1 MQFTTPSHR
10 IGLKALL
17 LCMALGLLLA
27 GPALAASSR
36 GEGLLE
42 AKNSEAMT
50 LLVNNMLIRVTDKTR
65 VYDGDDKRIT
75 FAQIPDPSQV
85 TSTVIYKGRR
95 TIEGM
100 IAIKLVVQV
109 TPH

>member
-10 IGLKALL
+10 IGRKTLL
-17 LCMALGLLLA
+17 LSLALGLLLA
-27 GPALAASSR
+27 GPAIAASSR

-42 AKNSEAMT
+42 AKDSEAMT
-50 LLVNNMLIRVTDKTR
+50 LQVNNMLIRVTDDTR
-65 VYDGDDKRIT
+65 LYDGDDKRIT
-75 FAQIPDPSQV
+75 FAQIPDPSEV
-85 TSTVIYKGRR
+85 TSTVTYKGTR

-100 IAIKLVVQV
+100 IAIKLVIQA